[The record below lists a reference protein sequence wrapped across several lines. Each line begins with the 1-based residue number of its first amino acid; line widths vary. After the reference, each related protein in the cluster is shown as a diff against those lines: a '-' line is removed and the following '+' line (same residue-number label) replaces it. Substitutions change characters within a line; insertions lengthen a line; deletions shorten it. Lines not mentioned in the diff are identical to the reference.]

1 MVLTCNFMRQKYTP
15 NVCAAS
21 FCRGPNTEN
30 AAAQKTF
37 RYLSAMENW
46 KQILGAVAV
55 GLLALFVGGITNMG
69 IVQAGSALWPV
80 DPQFDL
86 KTMAGLEA
94 ALPTYTTVQLLIPV
108 LAHAAGTLV
117 AALIVARWGLWP
129 VFSAYFFAG
138 LFFLGGLQM
147 VVMLPAPLWMEMLDL
162 TLAYFPMAWLALR
175 TQKKQAA
182 QG

>member
-1 MVLTCNFMRQKYTP
+1 
-15 NVCAAS
+15 
-21 FCRGPNTEN
+21 
-30 AAAQKTF
+30 
-37 RYLSAMENW
+37 
-46 KQILGAVAV
+46 
-55 GLLALFVGGITNMG
+55 MG

-129 VFSAYFFAG
+129 VFSAYLFAG

-147 VVMLPAPLWMEMLDL
+147 VVALPAPVWMETLDL
-162 TLAYFPMAWLALR
+162 LVAYFPMAWLALR
-175 TQKKQAA
+175 AQKKQAA
-182 QG
+182 QA

>member
-1 MVLTCNFMRQKYTP
+1 
-15 NVCAAS
+15 
-21 FCRGPNTEN
+21 
-30 AAAQKTF
+30 
-37 RYLSAMENW
+37 MENW
-46 KQILGAVAV
+46 KQILGAIAV

-69 IVQAGSALWPV
+69 IVQAGGALWPV

-129 VFSAYFFAG
+129 VFSAYVFAG

-147 VVMLPAPLWMEMLDL
+147 VVALPAPVWMETLDL
-162 TLAYFPMAWLALR
+162 LVAYFPMAWLALR
-175 TQKKQAA
+175 AQKKQAA
-182 QG
+182 QV